1 MQPYIVKPNDTLF
14 LIAKEF
20 NVPLAQLI
28 EANPQITNPNLIHE
42 GQTIM
47 IPDMPAVPELIGVML
62 NDAIHIIEDIIMGD
76 WQNANSRVNELR
88 TLMNNLAPTLQ
99 EAKVP
104 NNVVFGMNAAIR
116 NLEQNIMQRRNFPA
130 MSQAN
135 QITQLIA
142 DALDFFNVIIPPDV
156 LRLSYFARQIILNVE
171 QNDWPEAHQNYRR
184 ALTVWQR
191 IRPELETDYVRD
203 VSNFDQGLENINES
217 INRRDYREAINSA
230 NRMLELIN
238 VIAAD
243 FEQKYT

>member
-1 MQPYIVKPNDTLF
+1 MQPYIVKPNDTLY

-28 EANPQITNPNLIHE
+28 EANPHITNPNLIYE

-47 IPDMPAVPELIGVML
+47 IPDMPAVPEQIGDIMTE
-62 NDAIHIIEDIIMGD
+62 AIAVIEDIVMVD
-76 WQNANSRVNELR
+76 WESANRRINGIR
-88 TLMNNLAPTLQ
+88 TLMNNLAPMLQ

-104 NNVVFGMNAAIR
+104 NTVIFGMNAAIR
-116 NLEQNIMQRRNFPA
+116 NTEQNISQRRTFPA

-135 QITQLIA
+135 QITQLLA

-156 LRLSYFARQIILNVE
+156 LRLAYFARQMIVNVE
-171 QNDWPEAHQNYRR
+171 QNDWAEAHQNYRR

-191 IRPELETDYVRD
+191 IQPELESGYVQD
-203 VSNFDQGLENINES
+203 VSNFDQVFERINES
-217 INRRDYREAINSA
+217 INRRDYLTAINNA
-230 NRMLELIN
+230 NRMLELTD

-243 FEQKYT
+243 FEQLYG